1 MLSPGGVLQKILETK
16 VGEVAAARAARPY
29 AEVER
34 AARQVPPARSLAA
47 ALARPSGAGA
57 LPVRVL
63 AEVKRASPSAG
74 PIAPGIDP
82 VAVAR
87 AYEAAGAA
95 ACSIL
100 TDQPFFD
107 GDLAFLAAARA
118 AVNIPLLRKDF
129 MIDAYQVAEARAAG
143 ADAILLIVAALDDVE
158 LAELS
163 AAAADFGMDA
173 LVEVHDEAEAARA
186 VKAGATLIGVNHRDL
201 RTFQMDL
208 GLTGRLAPQ
217 LPGGTVLVAESGIRT
232 PADVA
237 GLAVAGAHAILVGE
251 TLMRARD
258 LGAELA
264 ALRDGWA
271 ADERAVA
278 APGAPD
284 DETRR
289 A

>member
-1 MLSPGGVLQKILETK
+1 MLGQILDAK
-16 VGEVAAARAARPY
+16 VGEVAAARAVRPY

-34 AARQVPPARSLAA
+34 AARQVPPARRLAA
-47 ALARPSGAGA
+47 ALARPDGAGA

-74 PIAPGIDP
+74 PIAPGIDA

-95 ACSIL
+95 AISML
-100 TDQPFFD
+100 TDKAFFD

-118 AVNIPLLRKDF
+118 AVSIPLLRKDF
-129 MIDAYQVAEARAAG
+129 IIDGYQVAEARAAG
-143 ADAILLIVAALDDVE
+143 ADAILLIVAALDDAL
-158 LAELS
+158 LAELA

-186 VKAGATLIGVNHRDL
+186 VRAGARLIGVNHRDL

-208 GLTGRLAPQ
+208 GLTGRLAPG
-217 LPGGTVLVAESGIRT
+217 LPAGTVVVAESGIRT

-237 GLAVAGAHAILVGE
+237 TLAAAGAHAILVGE
-251 TLMRARD
+251 TLMRAPSMA
-258 LGAELA
+258 AELA
-264 ALRDGWA
+264 RLRDG
-271 ADERAVA
+271 
-278 APGAPD
+278 AP
-284 DETRR
+284 
-289 A
+289 